1 MKKIA
6 LSLILLY
13 KKTEWFH
20 LPIFRSLFLSDR
32 VCRFSPTCSE
42 YAYQAIDKYGVVRGI
57 IIGIKR
63 IIRCHPFAQGG
74 VDELK

>member
-1 MKKIA
+1 MKRIA

-20 LPIFRSLFLSDR
+20 LPIFRALFLSDR
-32 VCRFSPTCSE
+32 ICRFLPTCSE
-42 YAYQAIDKYGVVRGI
+42 YTYQAIDKYGVARGSV
-57 IIGIKR
+57 IGIRR
-63 IIRCHPFAQGG
+63 IIRCHPFSRGG